1 MDPAV
6 FFGAIL
12 GSTGFFGIIQYLI
25 SRHDNKKDEL
35 VAIRRALESL
45 EEQGMKN
52 ELATTRLQLLWMIQ
66 AQPAN
71 HDTILRTAERYF
83 LGLNGNAEAF
93 DEFDKWR
100 TKENVSIGWFEVVKA
115 KETNRKELLK

>member
-25 SRHDNKKDEL
+25 SRHDNKKGEL
-35 VAIRRALESL
+35 TTIRRALETL
-45 EEQGMKN
+45 EQQGMKN
-52 ELATTRLQLLWMIQ
+52 ELATTRLQLLWLIES
-66 AQPAN
+66 QPTN

-83 LGLNGNAEAF
+83 VSLNGDAEAF

-100 TKENVSIGWFEVVKA
+100 TKENVSIGWFDVVLA
-115 KETNRKELLK
+115 KETKRKELI

>member
-25 SRHDNKKDEL
+25 TRNDNKKGEL
-35 VAIRRALESL
+35 ASIRKSLEALEQQSI
-45 EEQGMKN
+45 KN
-52 ELATTRLQLLWMIQ
+52 ELATTRLQLLWLMQ
-66 AQPAN
+66 SQPAN

-83 LGLNGNAEAF
+83 VGLDGDAEAF

-100 TKENVSIGWFEVVKA
+100 TKEKVSIGWFDAVLA
-115 KETNRKELLK
+115 KETKRKELV

>member
-25 SRHDNKKDEL
+25 SRHDNKKSEL
-35 VAIRRALESL
+35 TSIRKSLEALEQ
-45 EEQGMKN
+45 QGAKN
-52 ELATTRLQLLWMIQ
+52 ELATTRLQLLWLIQ
-66 AQPAN
+66 SQPSN

-83 LGLNGNAEAF
+83 VSLDGDAEAF

-100 TKENVSIGWFEVVKA
+100 TKEKVSIGWFDAVLARESK
-115 KETNRKELLK
+115 RKELI